1 MGRGH
6 TDASRI
12 PGARRDRCSVAVNVD
27 ALTRIAQVYAA
38 RDTDELTALYDAWA
52 ADYDRQIGEEMGYS
66 GPAEA
71 TAALSRVVPET
82 AAVLDVGAGTGLVG
96 VVLHARG
103 YRNLTAADVSAS
115 MLRVAERKCV
125 YRALH
130 VVDLDRGLPWG
141 PAAFEA
147 LIGVGVYTSGH
158 ASARSI
164 AELARVCRPGGYVCL
179 SLRADASA
187 AGYLEE
193 IDRLEQK
200 GLLTSR
206 IDGPPFD
213 CFPKAAMPRLMRIVT
228 LQVAARPGAAD
239 RAPEAA

>member
-1 MGRGH
+1 MGREH
-6 TDASRI
+6 TDAGRM

-27 ALTRIAQVYAA
+27 AMTRMAQVYAA
-38 RDTDELTALYDAWA
+38 RDTDELVAHYDAWA

-71 TAALSRVVPET
+71 TAALSRVVPKT

-96 VVLHARG
+96 VALHARG
-103 YRNLTAADVSAS
+103 YRNLTAADVSET
-115 MLRVAERKCV
+115 MLRVAERKSV
-125 YRALH
+125 YRTLH

-141 PAAFEA
+141 SAAFA
-147 LIGVGVYTSGH
+147 AVIGVGVYTSGH

-164 AELARVCRPGGYVCL
+164 AELARVCRPSGYVCL

-187 AGYLEE
+187 TGYLEE
-193 IDRLEQK
+193 IDRLGQK
-200 GLLTSR
+200 GLFASR

-213 CFPKAAMPRLMRIVT
+213 CFPKAAIRRLMRIVT
-228 LQVAARPGAAD
+228 LQVAARPEAVG
-239 RAPEAA
+239 RAPEAT

>member
-1 MGRGH
+1 M
-6 TDASRI
+6 DAM
-12 PGARRDRCSVAVNVD
+12 N
-27 ALTRIAQVYAA
+27 RIAQVYAA
-38 RDTDELTALYDAWA
+38 RDTDELAAHYDAWA
-52 ADYDRQIGEEMGYS
+52 ADYDRQIAEEMGYT
-66 GPAEA
+66 GPAKA
-71 TAALSRVVPET
+71 AAALSKVVRKT

-96 VVLHARG
+96 AALHARG

-115 MLRVAERKCV
+115 MLRVAEHKGV

-130 VVDLDRGLPWG
+130 VADLDRGLPWG
-141 PAAFEA
+141 AAAFEA
-147 LIGVGVYTSGH
+147 VIGIGVYTSGH

-164 AELARVCRPGGYVCL
+164 AELARVCQPGGYVCL
-179 SLRADASA
+179 SLRFDDSA

-193 IDRLEQK
+193 IGRGAQK
-200 GLLTSR
+200 GLFTSR

-213 CFPKAAMPRLMRIVT
+213 CFPKAAVPRLMRIVT